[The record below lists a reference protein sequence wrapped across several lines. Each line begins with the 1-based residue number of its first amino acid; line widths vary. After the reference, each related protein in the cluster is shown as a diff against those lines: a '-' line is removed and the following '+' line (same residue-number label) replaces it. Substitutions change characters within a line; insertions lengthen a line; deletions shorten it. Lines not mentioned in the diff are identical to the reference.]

1 VSVTNIKQLRSF
13 LGGAI
18 ALRIQEGE
26 AGGALI
32 GDGYL
37 TPELVR
43 RIDERSLL
51 HLCVDV
57 YALRPRALKSSDAFS
72 NIRLFPRAASQDGAV
87 TEVGFGF
94 VVEINGTIQVFEDNG
109 DEIDLTSFK
118 RFLEQQAINDGAL
131 KHIWQKHVKYLETV
145 ESSRALE

>member
-43 RIDERSLL
+43 RIDERS
-51 HLCVDV
+51 
-57 YALRPRALKSSDAFS
+57 KSSDAFS